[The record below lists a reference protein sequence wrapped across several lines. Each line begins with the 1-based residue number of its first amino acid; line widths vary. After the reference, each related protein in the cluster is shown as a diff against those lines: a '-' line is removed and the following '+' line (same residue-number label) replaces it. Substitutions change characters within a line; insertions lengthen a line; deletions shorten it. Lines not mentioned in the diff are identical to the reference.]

1 MTSMFTCHDLIKNS
15 PFPLPHYISLFMRQ
29 ENLMVYQII
38 ILNQKCHIETS
49 HLEIEVNLWTL
60 LLLEVIN
67 M

>member
-29 ENLMVYQII
+29 ENLIVNQII
-38 ILNQKCHIETS
+38 ILKQKCHIETS
-49 HLEIEVNLWTL
+49 HLEIEVNLLTL

-67 M
+67 K